1 MRLKLAVLVLLL
13 ALPALAQQKTT
24 GPYTITVLP
33 APPVLVL
40 TPASG
45 ALANTAVCGTT
56 PCAIQVGL
64 PFSASIAVS
73 GGTPPYTA
81 TLTSGALPTGVTMT
95 LTGSTIAFAGT
106 VTALCSPSPC
116 SFTVTVTDSSQV
128 AQVVEFESGPQVAES
143 PSLGQQ
149 PLMRRKQPFTLDVA
163 SNDGPGSREFV
174 MILGD

>member
-1 MRLKLAVLVLLL
+1 MRLKIAVLVFLLA
-13 ALPALAQQKTT
+13 ALPALAQQKAT
-24 GPYTITVLP
+24 GSFTITVLP

-45 ALANTAVCGTT
+45 ALANAAMCGTT

-73 GGTPPYTA
+73 GGTPPYAA
-81 TLTSGALPTGVTMT
+81 TLTSGALPAGVTMT

-116 SFTVTVTDSSQV
+116 SFTVTVTDSSQS
-128 AQVVEFESGPQVAES
+128 AQTVTFKSGPQVAVVS
-143 PSLGQQ
+143 
-149 PLMRRKQPFTLDVA
+149 RKRKLSSKPPDGTHWCDSSMFTLCA
-163 SNDGPGSREFV
+163 N
-174 MILGD
+174 